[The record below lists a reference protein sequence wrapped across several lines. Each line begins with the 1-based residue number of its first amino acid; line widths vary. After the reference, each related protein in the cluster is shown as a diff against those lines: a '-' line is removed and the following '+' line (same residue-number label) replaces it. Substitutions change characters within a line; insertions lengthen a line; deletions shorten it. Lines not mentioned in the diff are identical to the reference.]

1 MAYRDLR
8 AFLRLLEDK
17 GELHR
22 VKAEVDPILE
32 ITEITDRMC
41 KSSSGGKALYFEKVK
56 GSAYPVVTNI
66 FGSFERMCLALEI
79 SHLDDVAHR
88 IEELLNQAPPK
99 TLVEKL
105 SMLPKL
111 FEFSKYLPKRV
122 KNAPCQEMV
131 EKQDPDL
138 GKFPILKCWPA
149 DGQPGDQGRFIT
161 FPMVFTKDPETGRPN
176 LSLIHI

>member
-8 AFLRLLEDK
+8 DFIKALQQRDLLRRIE
-17 GELHR
+17 
-22 VKAEVDPILE
+22 VEVDPVLE
-32 ITEITDRMC
+32 ISEITDRVC
-41 KSSSGGKALYFEKVK
+41 KSPNGGKALLFEKVK

-111 FEFSKYLPKRV
+111 FEFSKYLPKTL
-122 KNAPCQEMV
+122 KNAPCQEIV
-131 EKQDPDL
+131 DKQDPDL
-138 GKFPILKCWPA
+138 GKFPILKC
-149 DGQPGDQGRFIT
+149 
-161 FPMVFTKDPETGRPN
+161 
-176 LSLIHI
+176 